1 MDSPRS
7 STSSPRTKS
16 TASDERLPP
25 IAKERVQVPA
35 FSIDISEEQRL
46 KKLRT
51 FNDTVI
57 QTNDVNLHGL
67 GYSEDFVAFVEQNLI
82 DVKILF
88 FIEKERMLKD
98 FLSYRN

>member
-7 STSSPRTKS
+7 SNSSPRSKS
-16 TASDERLPP
+16 TTSEQLPP
-25 IAKERVQVPA
+25 IAKERIQVPA

-46 KKLRT
+46 RKLRT

-82 DVKILF
+82 DV
-88 FIEKERMLKD
+88 RR
-98 FLSYRN
+98 FLTF

>member
-1 MDSPRS
+1 MDSPR
-7 STSSPRTKS
+7 SSPRTKS

-46 KKLRT
+46 RKLRT

-82 DVKILF
+82 DVRFAL
-88 FIEKERMLKD
+88 IERKTRGRIT
-98 FLSYRN
+98 LS